1 MTALPPFPAPRPARL
16 PFPSWP
22 VWVVFGLFLI
32 PSIVMLGVFG
42 LAKDAA
48 SDRLELERD
57 VVGRTVVVTGTLG
70 DVDTTSGMPKTS
82 SFYDVTI
89 PGAEGETLTFSGGEQ
104 WGFPPSSDYPA
115 ELDFLVVLDDR
126 PRAVQ
131 HGAVGSIAPVTE
143 QTVRATEGSV
153 AAAFATWVV
162 GIVVFWLFALGLP
175 VLGTWLAVRRRRA
188 KRQLVAPAGA

>member
-1 MTALPPFPAPRPARL
+1 MNALPPVPAPRSTRL

-22 VWVVFGLFLI
+22 VWAAFGLLLI
-32 PSIVMLGVFG
+32 PSIVMLGIFG

-48 SDRLELERD
+48 SDRLALERD
-57 VVGRTVVVTGTLG
+57 VVGRTVVATGTLG

-89 PGAEGETLTFSGGEQ
+89 PDGGGTVTFSGDEQ

-131 HGAVGSIAPVTE
+131 HGAVGSLAPVTE

-162 GIVVFWLFALGLP
+162 GIVVFWIFALGMP
-175 VLGTWLAVRRRRA
+175 VLGTLLAVRRRRA
-188 KRQLVAPAGA
+188 RRRLAA